1 MVMTD
6 IIIKGITKLGAK
18 YKAEKILLYG
28 ARTHENCSPK
38 SDYQI
43 AVWGIENDKKY
54 LFNYEI
60 RELPTL
66 LNINVTHMSDKI
78 SDALKEQIE
87 HEGVAI
93 YENKD

>member
-1 MVMTD
+1 MND
-6 IIIKGITKLGAK
+6 IIIKGIAKLGTK
-18 YKAEKILLYG
+18 YRAEKILLYG

-78 SDALKEQIE
+78 SEELKEQIE
-87 HEGVAI
+87 RDGVVI
-93 YENKD
+93 YGNKK